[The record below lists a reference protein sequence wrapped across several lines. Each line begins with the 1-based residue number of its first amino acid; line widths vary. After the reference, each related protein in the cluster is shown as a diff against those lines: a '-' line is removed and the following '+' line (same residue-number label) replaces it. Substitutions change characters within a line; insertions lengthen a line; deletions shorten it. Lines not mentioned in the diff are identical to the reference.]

1 MHIADTPPHEALA
14 SVLAALQQAI
24 HGVIIIDSDNNITH
38 FNMAAERMWDCTRA
52 EVLGRNARMLIPVDL
67 QAGDGGLTVSNRES
81 GTNRIVGGSR
91 ELQIV
96 RKDGTKIWAAFSLSR
111 VDVAGNISYMAF
123 VRDVTEEVAL
133 REQHKL
139 MSLVADK
146 TDRAVIIA
154 DRDERIVYVN
164 NAFVEEFGYS
174 LDDTIGKIASQLL
187 VGEYTDRET
196 LDRLKAQIVHDGNAQ
211 EDLLAYDQAGNEI
224 WMSTTV
230 NVMRDR
236 DGEIENIIIL
246 LADITQSKQIQS
258 LQYHI
263 LEALADDM
271 PVLEVIDQLCR
282 RVETIAPDIVSSV
295 FHVDAD
301 RRLRPLGAPSLPD
314 RFLASLDGVVFAP
327 DVGASAFRGS
337 PVLAKDIA
345 TDPHWRL
352 FKEIP
357 LAAGLRA
364 SWSTPI
370 KAKDGRVIG
379 AFAFYFREM
388 RGPTRWHQTI
398 VDACVHLCALAIE
411 RHEARIEIDQLVYF
425 DALTGLPNRVR
436 LRQIMQPLI
445 ENRGVDE
452 CFAVMF
458 IDLDHFKDV
467 NDTLGHL
474 VGDDMLI
481 RVTQRLRAQ
490 LRPGDTMSRQGGD
503 EFVIVLPNCDAA
515 GAKVIA
521 NRILNSLQFPIQLG
535 SQMVPVAASIGISLY
550 PDNAI
555 DIDSM
560 LKHADAAM
568 YKVKQAGRSAY
579 CFFSSDMNR
588 VVEERLALSISLRNA
603 IANGELRLHYQPQI
617 RTIDGCIYGVEALAR
632 WHDPVLGDVPPSRFI
647 PVAEECGLIEMIG
660 VWSLREACRQIAV
673 WREAE
678 LDVPCVSVNLSP
690 INFQNGDLATL
701 VADIIADH
709 DLPPEML
716 MLEVTESVV
725 MSEHSNALRMME
737 KIRETGVGLSMD
749 DFGTGYSSLNRLASL
764 PVRELKIDRSFM
776 HDIESEASALA
787 ITTAVVRVGQS
798 LDMKVVAEGVETE
811 GQRRILTELG
821 CDVIQGYLYSPAL
834 SAPDLELW
842 LSKRRASQAAAA
854 LVQIGGAA
862 PDERRR
868 PAIADDKRLH

>member
-1 MHIADTPPHEALA
+1 MHIAHTPPHEALESLLA
-14 SVLAALQQAI
+14 SLEQAI
-24 HGVIIIDSDNNITH
+24 HGVIIIDSDSNITH
-38 FNMAAERMWDCTRA
+38 FNAAAEQMWECTRA
-52 EVLGRNARMLIPVDL
+52 EVLGKNARMLIPVDL
-67 QAGDGGLTVSNRES
+67 QCGDGGLIVSNRES
-81 GTNRIVGGSR
+81 GTNRIVGSSR

-111 VDVAGNISYMAF
+111 VDVAGNITYMAF

-133 REQHKL
+133 REQNKL

-154 DRDERIVYVN
+154 DRDQRIVYVN
-164 NAFVEEFGYS
+164 NAFVEVFGYS
-174 LDDTIGKIASQLL
+174 FEDTIGKIASQLL

-196 LDRLKAQIVHDGNAQ
+196 LDRLKAQVVHDGNAQ

-271 PVLEVIDQLCR
+271 PVLEVIDQLCH

-314 RFLASLDGVVFAP
+314 RFLASLDGVAFAP
-327 DVGASAFRGS
+327 DIGASAFRGS

-425 DALTGLPNRVR
+425 DPLTGLPNRAR

-445 ENRGVDE
+445 ESSEPGN

-467 NDTLGHL
+467 NDTMGHST
-474 VGDDMLI
+474 GDDLLV
-481 RVTQRLRAQ
+481 RVTQRLRTQ

-503 EFVIVLPNCDAA
+503 EFIVVLPNCDVTGAA
-515 GAKVIA
+515 VIA
-521 NRILNSLQFPIQLG
+521 NRILKSLRLPMQLG
-535 SQMVPVAASIGISLY
+535 AKTVPVSASIGISLY

-568 YKVKQAGRSAY
+568 YKVKQAGRSAHR
-579 CFFSSDMNR
+579 FFSSDMNR
-588 VVEERLALSISLRNA
+588 VAEERLALSISLRGA
-603 IANGELRLHYQPQI
+603 IANDQLRLHYQPQV
-617 RTIDGCIYGVEALAR
+617 RTIDGTMYGVEALAR
-632 WHDPVLGDVPPSRFI
+632 WHDPVLGDVPPSKFI
-647 PVAEECGLIEMIG
+647 PLAEECGLIEMIG
-660 VWSLREACRQIAV
+660 VWSLREACRQMSE
-673 WREAE
+673 WRKAGLE
-678 LDVPCVSVNLSP
+678 VPCVSVNMSP
-690 INFQNGDLATL
+690 IDFQNGDLATL
-701 VADIIADH
+701 VAEIIVEY
-709 DLPPEML
+709 DLPPESL
-716 MLEVTESVV
+716 MLEITENVV
-725 MSEHSNALRMME
+725 MSEHSDALRMME
-737 KIRETGVGLSMD
+737 KIRATGVGLSMD
-749 DFGTGYSSLNRLASL
+749 DFGTGYSSLNRLAYL
-764 PVRELKIDRSFM
+764 PIRELKIDRSFM
-776 HDIESEASALA
+776 RDIESEPSALA

-798 LDMKVVAEGVETE
+798 LDMTVVAEGVETE
-811 GQRRILTELG
+811 GQSKILTELG

-834 SAPDLELW
+834 SAPDFEKW
-842 LSKRRASQAAAA
+842 LTKRRAALATAA
-854 LVQIGGAA
+854 LVQLPRSARDEGRLLVAA
-862 PDERRR
+862 
-868 PAIADDKRLH
+868 ADKCLH